1 MNDKHC
7 QSLELDK
14 VLELLAKEAPCSD
27 CAEMAREITPST
39 NVEEVRLLLQ
49 ETSDAHMLIAR
60 FGGPSFG
67 GLHSVENA
75 LARAAA
81 GGQLNMREL
90 LGIAEN
96 LRVIRGLTEW
106 RSHSAGVETILD
118 NRFSALLPNKYL
130 ETRITSII
138 VNEEEIA
145 DNASSTLHDIRRKI
159 RAASARVREQLD
171 KLVRGPAQKYLQDP
185 IVTIRSDRFVVP
197 VKAEHRGDVPG
208 LVHDTS
214 ASGATV
220 FVEPMS
226 VVETNNDLKVL
237 HSKERAEI
245 DRILMDLSAEAGSF
259 SESIRQSYRLALELA
274 LIFTKAHL
282 AYQMKATTPLVSDDG
297 VTEFKQARHP
307 LIDRQKVVPIDIRL
321 GGEFDTLVVTGPNTG
336 GKTVSLKTLGLL
348 TLMAMCGLMI
358 PVGDHSRVSVYDHV
372 LADIGD
378 EQSIEQSLS
387 TFSAHMTNIIH
398 IMEDADDKSLILLDE
413 LGAGTDPIEGAA
425 LATSILEHLRMRG
438 CHIAAT
444 THYAELKAYA
454 LKTDG
459 VENACCEFDV
469 ATLRPTYRL
478 LIGVPGRSNAF
489 AISER
494 LGIPREVVDRAREM
508 VSGESTQFEE
518 VVTRLEQSRQA
529 MEQRE
534 QEAQALRLEAKRLSD
549 KAQAE
554 LDRLKREKEREL
566 AAARHQARDLL
577 DKVRRESNAL
587 MDELEAIKK
596 QKNSE
601 QFGQMT
607 AKARQSLKSRL
618 RSMETEAD
626 PVTEAA
632 DNDENYTL
640 PRPLKVQDN
649 VMIRSLGAKG
659 VVLALPD
666 QNDQVLIQSGIIKT
680 RVPLSDLRLLSA
692 KQAKPSGS
700 ATRTV
705 KSSSATAKI
714 KTELD
719 LRGQASDEAIMA
731 LDGFLDSCVLWGIHE
746 VTVIHG
752 KGTGVLRRAVQ
763 QHLKRH
769 PSVRSF
775 RLGVYGEGEDGVTIV
790 ELK

>member
-1 MNDKHC
+1 MNTKHH

-27 CAEMAREITPST
+27 CAEMAREIKPSI

-67 GLHSVENA
+67 GLHPVENA

-90 LGIAEN
+90 LSIAEN

-106 RSHSAGVETILD
+106 RSHSAGVETVLD
-118 NRFSALLPNKYL
+118 SRFSALFPNKYL
-130 ETRITSII
+130 ESRITSII
-138 VNEEEIA
+138 INEEEMA
-145 DNASSTLHDIRRKI
+145 DNASPALHDIRRKI
-159 RAASARVREQLD
+159 RAASSRVREQLD
-171 KLVRGPAQKYLQDP
+171 KLVRGPAQKYLQDA

-237 HSKERAEI
+237 HAKERTEM
-245 DRILMDLSAEAGSF
+245 DRILMELSAEAGSF
-259 SESIRQSYRLALELA
+259 SESIRQSYHLAMELA

-282 AYQMKATTPLVSDDG
+282 AYQMKATLPLVSGDG
-297 VTEFKQARHP
+297 ITELKQARHP

-321 GGEFDTLVVTGPNTG
+321 GGEFDTLVITGPNTG

-358 PVGDHSRVSVYDHV
+358 PAGDRSRVSVYDHV

-398 IMEDADDKSLILLDE
+398 IMDDADDRSLILLDE

-425 LATSILEHLRMRG
+425 LATSILEQLRMRG

-494 LGIPREVVDRAREM
+494 LGMPHEVVDRARDM

-549 KAQAE
+549 KAQTE

-566 AAARHQARDLL
+566 AAARHQARELL
-577 DKVRRESNAL
+577 ERVRRESNAL
-587 MDELEAIKK
+587 MDELEDIKK

-618 RSMETEAD
+618 RSMESEAD
-626 PVTEAA
+626 PITGAA
-632 DNDENYTL
+632 DDDENYVL
-640 PRPLKVQDN
+640 PRKLKVQDS

-666 QNDQVLIQSGIIKT
+666 QNDQVLIQSGVIKT
-680 RVPLSDLRLLSA
+680 RVPLDDLRLLDS
-692 KQAKPSGS
+692 KKAKPGGS

-705 KSSSATAKI
+705 KSSAAAANV

-752 KGTGVLRRAVQ
+752 KGTGVLRKAVQ

-769 PSVRSF
+769 PSVRSY
-775 RLGVYGEGEDGVTIV
+775 RLGVYGEGESGVTIV

>member
-1 MNDKHC
+1 MNTKHH

-27 CAEMAREITPST
+27 CAEMAREIKPSI

-67 GLHSVENA
+67 GLHPVENA

-81 GGQLNMREL
+81 GGQLNMCEL
-90 LGIAEN
+90 LSIAEN

-106 RSHSAGVETILD
+106 RSHSAGVETVLD
-118 NRFSALLPNKYL
+118 SRFSALFPNKYL
-130 ETRITSII
+130 ESRITSII
-138 VNEEEIA
+138 INEEEMA
-145 DNASSTLHDIRRKI
+145 DNASPALHDIRRKI
-159 RAASARVREQLD
+159 RAASSRVREQLD
-171 KLVRGPAQKYLQDP
+171 KLVRGPAQKYLQDA

-237 HSKERAEI
+237 HAKERTEM
-245 DRILMDLSAEAGSF
+245 DRILMELSAEAGSF
-259 SESIRQSYRLALELA
+259 SESIRQSYHLAMELA

-282 AYQMKATTPLVSDDG
+282 AYQMKATLPLVSGDG
-297 VTEFKQARHP
+297 ITELKQARHP

-321 GGEFDTLVVTGPNTG
+321 GGEFDTLVITGPNTG

-358 PVGDHSRVSVYDHV
+358 PAGDRSRVSVYDHV

-398 IMEDADDKSLILLDE
+398 IMDDADDRSLILLDE

-425 LATSILEHLRMRG
+425 LATSILEQLRMRG

-494 LGIPREVVDRAREM
+494 LGMPHEVVDRARDM

-534 QEAQALRLEAKRLSD
+534 QE
-549 KAQAE
+549 
-554 LDRLKREKEREL
+554 
-566 AAARHQARDLL
+566 
-577 DKVRRESNAL
+577 VCPTRR
-587 MDELEAIKK
+587 
-596 QKNSE
+596 
-601 QFGQMT
+601 
-607 AKARQSLKSRL
+607 
-618 RSMETEAD
+618 
-626 PVTEAA
+626 
-632 DNDENYTL
+632 
-640 PRPLKVQDN
+640 
-649 VMIRSLGAKG
+649 
-659 VVLALPD
+659 
-666 QNDQVLIQSGIIKT
+666 
-680 RVPLSDLRLLSA
+680 
-692 KQAKPSGS
+692 KPNW
-700 ATRTV
+700 TV
-705 KSSSATAKI
+705 
-714 KTELD
+714 
-719 LRGQASDEAIMA
+719 
-731 LDGFLDSCVLWGIHE
+731 
-746 VTVIHG
+746 
-752 KGTGVLRRAVQ
+752 
-763 QHLKRH
+763 
-769 PSVRSF
+769 
-775 RLGVYGEGEDGVTIV
+775 
-790 ELK
+790 